1 MSDADNFLDAA
12 RIDYQAL
19 LLASLRD
26 ALRRLLA
33 RVAEDGLPGEHYFY
47 LTFRTDHPDVDI
59 PRFLQEQ
66 YPEEMTIILQN
77 QYWGLTV
84 EDDVFS
90 VLLSFHGIK
99 HRLTIPFRA
108 LTIFFDPSVP
118 FALRVDGR
126 GGVELAGEEGED
138 EDTEPEPPDPQPSDS
153 AGGEV
158 VPFARPRRK

>member
-1 MSDADNFLDAA
+1 MSDADDFLDDE

-33 RVAEDGLPGEHYFY
+33 KVAEEGLPGEHYFY

-59 PRFLQEQ
+59 PRFLKEQ

-77 QYWGLTV
+77 QYWGLAV
-84 EDDVFS
+84 EDDSFS
-90 VLLSFHGIK
+90 VLLSFHGTK
-99 HRLTIPFRA
+99 HRLSIPFRA

-126 GGVELAGEEGED
+126 GGVELAGED
-138 EDTEPEPPDPQPSDS
+138 EDVEPEPPDPQPPDPV

-158 VPFARPRRK
+158 LPFARPRRK